1 MSLLDGYLMIPGGA
15 DGKESFCNAG
25 ETNLISGF
33 GRSLGGMNGYS
44 LQYTCLENSM
54 GRGAGWAIVHG
65 VAKSQI

>member
-25 ETNLISGF
+25 ETNLVSGF
-33 GRSLGGMNGYS
+33 GRSLGGMNGYP